1 MNTTNQHDVEVGTK
15 LRDLRL
21 RYTIKQSDLA
31 IRLAV
36 QRSTVTRYEQG
47 TRGMTVDM
55 LLQIADIFGVPACR
69 LLPDRHQDQPASP
82 VVRSAV
88 QTQPSLEDD
97 AIESIIR
104 VLREHP
110 GLLVDVMTFI
120 EQRMAVQTT

>member
-1 MNTTNQHDVEVGTK
+1 MMTTSPHDVEVGAK

-31 IRLAV
+31 ERLAV

-47 TRGMTVDM
+47 ARGMTVDM

-69 LLPDRHQDQPASP
+69 LLPDRHQEQPPSSLAG
-82 VVRSAV
+82 SAV
-88 QTQPSLEDD
+88 PAQRSLEDD
-97 AIESIIR
+97 AIESITR

-110 GLLVDVMTFI
+110 DLIVDVMSFI
-120 EQRMAVQTT
+120 EQRMPIQTT

>member
-1 MNTTNQHDVEVGTK
+1 MSTINQHDVEVGAK

-31 IRLAV
+31 ARLAV

-47 TRGMTVDM
+47 ARGMTVDM

-69 LLPDRHQDQPASP
+69 LLPNRHQEQPASP
-82 VVRSAV
+82 VVGSAV
-88 QTQPSLEDD
+88 QAQPSLEDD

-110 GLLVDVMTFI
+110 ELLVDVMTFI

>member
-1 MNTTNQHDVEVGTK
+1 MNTTNQHDVEVGAK

-31 IRLAV
+31 ARLAV

-47 TRGMTVDM
+47 ARGMTVDM

-69 LLPDRHQDQPASP
+69 LLPDRHQEQPIPP
-82 VVRSAV
+82 VVGSAV
-88 QTQPSLEDD
+88 SAQRSLEDD
-97 AIESIIR
+97 ALESIIR

-110 GLLVDVMTFI
+110 DLIVDVMRLI
-120 EQRMAVQTT
+120 EQRMSGQTI